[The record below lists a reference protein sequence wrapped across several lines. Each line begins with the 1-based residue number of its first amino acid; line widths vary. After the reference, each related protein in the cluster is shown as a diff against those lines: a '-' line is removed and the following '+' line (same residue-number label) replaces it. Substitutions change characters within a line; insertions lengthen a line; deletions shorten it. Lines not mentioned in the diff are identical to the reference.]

1 MKEGAGERFTAFRLR
16 FDSVIQRSPL
26 TPVVSLFVLLLTVSA
41 FLCLTST
48 EAGSQ
53 ASASPGPRVFLGTDS
68 RSGNRYIRLA
78 AGGAAVYPTVDL
90 SCDGRRWTLTLTRSE
105 DGAVY
110 EHSRDDVELM
120 LNAVECRLFLP
131 DQEVALSRQQ
141 LWGVWAG
148 PAHSPDAPHVL
159 VGQVVDVIDGN
170 TILVNLGERSETVRY
185 IGISSQEKRRPP
197 SPEAVPGDAVQANRQ
212 LVERQQIRM
221 ELDTL
226 ERDRDGRL
234 LAYVYVADKMV
245 NAELVRRGS
254 AEVMT
259 IVPNVRH
266 RDLLVTLEQEARDNR
281 RGLWADPSEPTTP
294 TTVEP
299 APRQVTEA
307 RRGVPPE
314 GALGCPAPQPI
325 KGQYT
330 TYTGGGRCVYHM
342 PDGDR
347 YSATKADR
355 CYATVEEARQDG
367 CVASR
372 R

>member
-1 MKEGAGERFTAFRLR
+1 M
-16 FDSVIQRSPL
+16 
-26 TPVVSLFVLLLTVSA
+26 
-41 FLCLTST
+41 LCLTFT
-48 EAGSQ
+48 EAGAQ
-53 ASASPGPRVFLGTDS
+53 AAAVGQGPRVSLGSDPK
-68 RSGNRYIRLA
+68 SGHRHVKISG
-78 AGGAAVYPTVDL
+78 AGNPTYPTVDL
-90 SCDGRRWTLTLTRSE
+90 SCDGKRWTLSLTRSE

-110 EHSRDDVELM
+110 SIPPARAELM

-131 DQEVALSRQQ
+131 AQEIKLSREQ
-141 LWGVWAG
+141 LWAAWA
-148 PAHSPDAPHVL
+148 SPTQGAGAPNLL

-170 TILVNLGERSETVRY
+170 TILVNLGDRSETVRY
-185 IGISSQEKRRPP
+185 IGINALETNRRPP
-197 SPEAVPGDAVQANRQ
+197 AAAPAPGETLLANRQ
-212 LVERQQIRM
+212 LVARQQVRM
-221 ELDTL
+221 ELDTV

-234 LAYVYVADKMV
+234 LAYVYVADRMV

-259 IVPNVRH
+259 VQPNVRH

-281 RGLWADPSEPTTP
+281 RGLWADPAEPTTP
-294 TTVEP
+294 TTVEARP
-299 APRQVTEA
+299 SQVSEA
-307 RRGVPPE
+307 RRGVAPE
-314 GALGCPAPQPI
+314 NAWACPAQQPI

-330 TYTGGGRCVYHM
+330 TYTGGGRCVYHL

-355 CYATVEEARQDG
+355 CYATAEDARHDG